1 MLEDLIARTA
11 LPNLHPAVVHFPI
24 ALAVTAFGLDLAATV
39 LRRRRWLDHAGA
51 LLWGLATVGA
61 WAAWWTGEQA
71 QKTMWH
77 HQGAAQ
83 AALADHESLGLMAA
97 LVLTAVV
104 AIRLVAVWL
113 SFRDAK
119 TPLGPVRWAAL
130 VAGLGALLLVAVT
143 ADHGGAL
150 VYEHGLGVGETP
162 VADELE
168 L

>member
-1 MLEDLIARTA
+1 MLEDLIARSS

-24 ALAVTAFGLDLAATV
+24 ALAVTASGLDLAATV
-39 LRRRRWLDHAGA
+39 LRKRRWLDHAGA
-51 LLWGLATVGA
+51 LLWALATAGI

-71 QKTMWH
+71 QKMMWH
-77 HQGAAQ
+77 YEGAAQ

-97 LVLTAVV
+97 LVLTAVLG
-104 AIRLVAVWL
+104 IRLVAAWL
-113 SFRDAK
+113 SAGDAR

-130 VAGLGALLLVAVT
+130 GAGLGAIVLIMVT

-150 VYEHGLGVGETP
+150 VYEHGVGVGDSMIQE
-162 VADELE
+162 ELE